1 MPPVEPGF
9 GGPGSACSPSCSFQ
23 AHRNGQPSA
32 VTLLPWNHRRWS
44 SAESSKQ
51 SRMARQ
57 MSPQSSPM
65 RLAAGSGR
73 LSEPPQ
79 QQLQHSFCCGHWHA
93 SAAGLSPSPIWCIVT
108 ASRRGGGSA
117 VTLTS
122 LSSAQPGPAVSTVVP
137 SVPLLAHY
145 GWLPILIAS
154 APVDKP
160 AARANC
166 HA

>member
-51 SRMARQ
+51 SRMARETF
-57 MSPQSSPM
+57 PRSSPM

-93 SAAGLSPSPIWCIVT
+93 STAGLSSSPIWCIVT
-108 ASRRGGGSA
+108 ASRRGGNSA

-122 LSSAQPGPAVSTVVP
+122 LSSAQPAPAVSTLF
-137 SVPLLAHY
+137 PLCRYLLTMD
-145 GWLPILIAS
+145 GCQS
-154 APVDKP
+154 
-160 AARANC
+160 
-166 HA
+166 